1 VGGFGRFFN
10 LTYLYIKKTMSKE
23 MREQINKVK
32 NFGQF
37 LNESKLNRNQLYDIV
52 EKYFN
57 EHQDGYVK
65 LNFEIEHNYKKL
77 HFIELYK
84 YDGGLHGDDFTF
96 YFKTEDGKEGS
107 WYFSTIDTT
116 TLNDIVQKMVGG

>member
-1 VGGFGRFFN
+1 
-10 LTYLYIKKTMSKE
+10 MSKE

-65 LNFEIEHNYKKL
+65 LNFEIEHNYRKL

-84 YDGGLHGDDFTF
+84 YDGGLHGDDFNF
-96 YFKTEDGKEGS
+96 YFKTEDGKQAN

>member
-1 VGGFGRFFN
+1 
-10 LTYLYIKKTMSKE
+10 MSKE

-57 EHQDGYVK
+57 KHQDGYVK

-77 HFIELYK
+77 RFIELYK
-84 YDGGLHGDDFTF
+84 YDGGLHGDDFNF
-96 YFKTEDGKEGS
+96 YFKTEDGKEGN

>member
-1 VGGFGRFFN
+1 VGFGRFFN

-84 YDGGLHGDDFTF
+84 YNDGLHGDDFNF